1 MSAAVNESAASVR
14 PTFEAP
20 AGSLLTYLRL
30 LRLPNVFTAVADV
43 MLGFI
48 FTHGAGEPA
57 LWLGLL
63 VAASCC
69 IYLAGMVLNDL
80 FDRDIDAVERPGR
93 PIPSGRVPLRIAS
106 MLGFGLLGLG
116 VAMTGAVTALTDEL
130 RPAVVGIALAG
141 AVLLY
146 DRWLKRTP
154 LGPLGMGACRFLN
167 VLLGM
172 STFAEPWQPVH
183 WWIAGSVGV
192 YIVGVTWFARTEASA
207 SSRVQL
213 SLATL
218 VMLGGVAALARY
230 PYLVDDLLLGL
241 PDRWILFWGVL
252 AALVGWRCIR
262 AIADPESANVQAA
275 VKNSILS
282 LIVLDA
288 AAAVPVGGLYWSIA
302 ILALIVPATLLGYW
316 VYST

>member
-1 MSAAVNESAASVR
+1 MSAAANESTASAR

-20 AGSLLTYLRL
+20 PGSLLTYLRL
-30 LRLPNVFTAVADV
+30 LRLPNVFTAIADV

-48 FTHGAGEPA
+48 FTHGGGEPE
-57 LWLGLL
+57 LWFGLL
-63 VAASCC
+63 IGASCC

-116 VAMTGAVTALTDEL
+116 VTLTGAVTALTDEL
-130 RPAVVGIALAG
+130 RPALVGIALAT

-154 LGPLGMGACRFLN
+154 LGPLGMGACRLLN

-172 STFAEPWQPVH
+172 SAMAAPWQAVH
-183 WWIAGSVGV
+183 WWIAGSVGL
-192 YIVGVTWFARTEASA
+192 YIVGVTWFARTEASS

-218 VMLGGVAALARY
+218 VMLAGVAALARY
-230 PYLVDDLLLGL
+230 PYLVDDLLIGL
-241 PDRWILFWGVL
+241 PDRWILFWAVL
-252 AALVGWRCIR
+252 AALVGWRCAR
-262 AIADPESANVQAA
+262 AIADPQPDNVQAA

-288 AAAVPVGGLYWSIA
+288 AAAVPAGGNYWSLA
-302 ILALIVPATLLGYW
+302 ILALIVPATILGYW

>member
-1 MSAAVNESAASVR
+1 MAEIEPESTSAVR
-14 PTFEAP
+14 PTFEP
-20 AGSLLTYLRL
+20 GRGSPIAYLQL
-30 LRLPNVFTAVADV
+30 LRLPNVFTALADV
-43 MLGFI
+43 MLGFV
-48 FTHGAGEPA
+48 FTHGGGEPA
-57 LWLGLL
+57 VPFALL
-63 VAASCC
+63 LAASSC

-93 PIPSGRVPLRIAS
+93 PIPSGRVPLRVAS
-106 MLGFGLLGLG
+106 ILGFGLLGLG
-116 VAMTGAVTALTDEL
+116 VVLAGAVTGLTSEL
-130 RPAVVGIALAG
+130 RPALVGMALAV

-146 DRWLKRTP
+146 DRWLKRMP
-154 LGPLGMGACRFLN
+154 FGPFGMGACRMLN

-172 STFAEPWQPVH
+172 SATSESWQPVH
-183 WWIAGSVGV
+183 WWIAGSVGL

-218 VMLGGVAALARY
+218 VMLAGVVALARY
-230 PYLVDDLLLGL
+230 PYLIDDLLVEL
-241 PDRWILFWGVL
+241 PDRWILFWTVL
-252 AALVGWRCIR
+252 AGLVGWRCVR
-262 AIADPESANVQAA
+262 AIADPRPANVQAA

-288 AAAVPVGGLYWSIA
+288 AAAVPAGGIYWA
-302 ILALIVPATLLGYW
+302 LVILALIVPATILGYW